1 MSRMTAVTLL
11 QENLV
16 KSAVLHDRNIKSNN
30 VIESMP
36 LGLMFKY
43 MNLYKKIRH
52 GLERKAF
59 KKFVNI

>member
-36 LGLMFKY
+36 LGLMFEY
-43 MNLYKKIRH
+43 MNLYKKLRH